1 MAIENFKE
9 KMTLRLELD
18 GGIVDGKQ
26 KVVPKSFSQIKADA
40 DDEALHNTAVALSGL
55 QTRDLLKV
63 KKIEVTSIWED

>member
-18 GGIVDGKQ
+18 GGMVDGKQ
-26 KVVPKSFSQIKADA
+26 KVTPKSFSQIKADA
-40 DDEALHNTAVALSGL
+40 DDEALYNTAVALSGL